1 MIPVAALARAKYI
14 ITAQASL
21 SAGLYVSS
29 FLQNSAIVKPIGNIQ
44 KNEHN
49 RKEQP
54 GEKLYG
60 VEDFDIVVHFLGFG
74 WTLASAWLQ
83 HCLHLMFSWDPDRF
97 LPWRWATSRG
107 MGWFVVVHVFLCS
120 LECVFLAKKEWTKI
134 LDIWLTNG
142 FEWESSY
149 NSSFK
154 NHFSISS

>member
-1 MIPVAALARAKYI
+1 MIPVAASARAKYI

-74 WTLASAWLQ
+74 
-83 HCLHLMFSWDPDRF
+83 
-97 LPWRWATSRG
+97 
-107 MGWFVVVHVFLCS
+107 
-120 LECVFLAKKEWTKI
+120 
-134 LDIWLTNG
+134 
-142 FEWESSY
+142 
-149 NSSFK
+149 
-154 NHFSISS
+154 